1 MRTKLDKFDKLLTNL
16 HLFGYCMHFWMYLDT
31 SDCTNIKLRANSLI
45 FGYG

>member
-16 HLFGYCMHFWMYLDT
+16 RHIGYCIHFWTYLDT
-31 SDCTNIKLRANSLI
+31 SDSANIKLTGNSLT